1 MRKFNAVFKEKQ
13 AVTEKILEE
22 KLLKEFKD
30 VYASLLEQYQ
40 TVEFYDLDEDTQVAF
55 LRELNEYWTEEEG
68 LSDKGTKFLK
78 TKSAILTESSTP
90 LQKKSFLKNKAT
102 AVISEV
108 LRQSDVKTKLYS
120 ILDEMYKTTGSK
132 EIGEVLPTDA
142 ITGTILE
149 SFGTALQDIMTE
161 MVYELT
167 PEEDI
172 NESK

>member
-13 AVTEKILEE
+13 VITEKILEE

-30 VYASLLEQYQ
+30 VYSSLLEQYEA
-40 TVEFYDLDEDTQVAF
+40 VEFYDLNEDTQVAF

-68 LSDKGTKFLK
+68 LSGKGIKFL
-78 TKSAILTESSTP
+78 TSKSSILTESSTP
-90 LQKKSFLKNKAT
+90 LQKKSYLKNKAT
-102 AVISEV
+102 TVIAEV

-132 EIGEVLPTDA
+132 QIGEVLPTDA
-142 ITGTILE
+142 ITGTLLE
-149 SFGTALQDIMTE
+149 SFGNALQDLMTE

-172 NESK
+172 NE